1 MSMTPRHIDVLLV
14 VTSIGSTSIFSVD
27 GSVQGFYTMEKEKI
41 ILVPRFGDGSKGDRI
56 PSYIIGGQTRADFV
70 HTMQTMQ
77 TFQTLQDH
85 RK

>member
-1 MSMTPRHIDVLLV
+1 MLETQSGTTPDVRPAGRPADQQPWASNSLASQSESPP
-14 VTSIGSTSIFSVD
+14 TAPYAGKSSAPDASQSD
-27 GSVQGFYTMEKEKI
+27 S
-41 ILVPRFGDGSKGDRI
+41 
-56 PSYIIGGQTRADFV
+56 IGGQARADFV